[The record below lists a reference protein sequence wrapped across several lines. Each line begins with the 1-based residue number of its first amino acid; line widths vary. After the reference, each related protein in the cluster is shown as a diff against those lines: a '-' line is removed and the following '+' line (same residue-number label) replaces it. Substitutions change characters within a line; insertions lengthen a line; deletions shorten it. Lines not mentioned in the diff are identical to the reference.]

1 MIVLTLAGSITIA
14 VREET
19 GQTANAVAAHLSFGA
34 VGIEDPHAQIPF
46 ALGWQG
52 KDHAITTDPEPTV
65 AELPD
70 PARIRFSDRW
80 GQLAL
85 TSFQDQEVI
94 AKSLIFAELQHGV
107 LMADPNPMETAPLD
121 PSLPGV
127 RTLQSWIRE
136 QLPISIDVI
145 GSERIEGRLIWQ
157 DQEFLAIE
165 RRPATRPTL
174 INRRQI
180 TVIRVLG

>member
-1 MIVLTLAGSITIA
+1 MLVVIRDCLTLA
-14 VREET
+14 
-19 GQTANAVAAHLSFGA
+19 
-34 VGIEDPHAQIPF
+34 
-46 ALGWQG
+46 AL
-52 KDHAITTDPEPTV
+52 
-65 AELPD
+65 
-70 PARIRFSDRW
+70 
-80 GQLAL
+80 
-85 TSFQDQEVI
+85 
-94 AKSLIFAELQHGV
+94 FAELQHGV

-136 QLPISIDVI
+136 QLPISVDVI

-157 DQEFLAIE
+157 DPEFLAIE